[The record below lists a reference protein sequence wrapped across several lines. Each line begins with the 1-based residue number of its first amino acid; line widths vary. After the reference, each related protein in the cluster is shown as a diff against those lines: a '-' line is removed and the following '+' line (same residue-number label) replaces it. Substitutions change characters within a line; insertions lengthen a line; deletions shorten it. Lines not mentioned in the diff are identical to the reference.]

1 MPLFIF
7 ASEGLQKERLLFP
20 KTVNLKKKIY
30 LNQIVPLKVNLIV
43 AADAFDKIN
52 TDINNSYGVKVLDS
66 TNEWIFKDDNTFYTL
81 FYLKI
86 QERYVKFPDIN
97 ISLMLDGDIIDTFV
111 LKGERPEISTVEKND
126 KYCLVL
132 ADSLEVVNSKIKK
145 YDNENNILALEIQST
160 LGNLEDFSL
169 PFAIEEGIDWVK
181 ISPPKTTIFYYAI
194 FSNAKE
200 KIIFNYFNTKQN
212 EFRKIKIDL
221 DFSQLEQKTSTQI
234 EINPKKNSF
243 PYFETI
249 IILLL
254 NLLFFILFWYRKKVV
269 YLILIVIVLIIY
281 LFYFEDQTITVKKG
295 AKLYLLPTKNSS
307 IFFKTRRT
315 LKTKFIKKR
324 NGYYKILL
332 PNGKVGWVKK
342 GGIIP

>member
-1 MPLFIF
+1 MPLFLF
-7 ASEGLQKERLLFP
+7 ANDSLQKERLLFP
-20 KTVNLKKKIY
+20 KFKALNNKIY
-30 LNQIVPLKVNLIV
+30 LNQIIPLRIDLIV
-43 AADAFDKIN
+43 AADAFDTIKA
-52 TDINNSYGVKVLDS
+52 DLNNSFGVEIFDS
-66 TNEWIFKDDNTFYTL
+66 ENDWAFKDNNAFYKI

-86 QERYVKFPDIN
+86 KERYIKFPDVN
-97 ISLMLDGDIIDTFV
+97 ISLMLDGEIIDTFM
-111 LKGERPEISTVEKND
+111 LKGQRPKVDIVEKND
-126 KYCLVL
+126 KYCFVL
-132 ADSLEVVNSKIKK
+132 ANSLEVVDSKLKK
-145 YDNENNILALEIQST
+145 YDNENNILALELQST

-169 PFAIEEGIDWVK
+169 PFAIEEGIDWIK
-181 ISPPKTTIFYYAI
+181 YQMPKTTVFYYAI
-194 FSNAKE
+194 IPNRQE

-254 NLLFFILFWYRKKVV
+254 NLVLFALFWYRKKVI
-269 YLILIVIVLIIY
+269 YLILIVIVLVVY
-281 LFYFEDQTITVKKG
+281 LFYFEDQTITIKKG

-307 IFFKTRRT
+307 VFFKTKKP

-332 PNGKVGWVKK
+332 PNGKVGWVKQSGVVK
-342 GGIIP
+342 